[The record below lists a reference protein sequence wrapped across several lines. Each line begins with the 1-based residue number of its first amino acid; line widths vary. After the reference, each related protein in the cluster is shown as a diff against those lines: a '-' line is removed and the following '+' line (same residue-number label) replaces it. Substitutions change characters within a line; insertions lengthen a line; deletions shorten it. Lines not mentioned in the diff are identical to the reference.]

1 MPRRTRLVALLA
13 GAIALA
19 APLALAQPAA
29 APPPQEPLVVRYT
42 TWMIVM
48 GPTEVAS
55 ESRPYGSLHD
65 DYTYRDQPSYGVL
78 SLEGETLQTLDGGL
92 AATATLTVP
101 GAEPVLLR
109 LHPGANYAV
118 PRPVSGT
125 YWYVAT
131 EDAPLN
137 VVRGFEQL
145 YFWLPPGLRAG
156 TIFCHAFSPGEA
168 ARLVVSDMLG
178 NEIASLES
186 DFDEPEALTFRLT
199 QTSDEGEILRLSLL
213 APENPDWT
221 LDDAAVWL
229 GDELPGLL
237 APSFAAAMGSHAVA
251 EAVGIETDWTLLRD
265 FEGAN
270 PIQTI
275 QWSKLVEEGA
285 ELPAYDVALS
295 DEQPFS
301 GGQSLRVE
309 MRFAEDMIDRQE
321 LKLFTEPLDVPSVR
335 KVRFFLYGD
344 NSGRRMVVRV
354 RDAGQEHHYVDVGAI
369 DWMGWKAV
377 VAEFEHATRG
387 IAGGDENRQI
397 DGPPV
402 TVVIQIQHGRDDPA
416 HSVLYIDDLSVRP
429 QAVSQMGEQP

>member
-1 MPRRTRLVALLA
+1 MSRTTMAALLI
-13 GAIALA
+13 GITLA
-19 APLALAQPAA
+19 ALPALAQPPAGL
-29 APPPQEPLVVRYT
+29 PTQEPLVVRYT

-48 GPTEVAS
+48 GPTEVAI
-55 ESRPYGSLHD
+55 ESRPYGALHD

-78 SLEGETLQTLDGGL
+78 SLEGETLQTLDGRL
-92 AATATLTVP
+92 AETATLTVP

-109 LHPGANYAV
+109 LCPGANYAV

-137 VVRGFEQL
+137 VVRGFEHL
-145 YFWLPPGLRAG
+145 YFWVPPGLRAA

-168 ARLVVSDMLG
+168 GRLVVSDMHG

-199 QTSDEGEILRLSLL
+199 QTNDEGETLRLSLL

-221 LDDAAVWL
+221 LDDAKVWL
-229 GDELPGLL
+229 GPEIPGLL
-237 APSFAAAMGSHAVA
+237 APTP
-251 EAVGIETDWTLLRD
+251 EAQGAIPALASALGIDTDWTPLRD

-285 ELPAYDVALS
+285 ALPAYDVALS
-295 DEQPFS
+295 DEQSFS
-301 GGQSLRVE
+301 GGRSLRVE
-309 MRFAEDMIDRQE
+309 LRFPKDYADWQE

-335 KVRFFLYGD
+335 KVRFFLHGD
-344 NSGRRMVVRV
+344 NSGRRVIVRV
-354 RDAGQEHHYVDVGAI
+354 RDSSVEHHYVDVGAI

-377 VAEFEHATRG
+377 VADFEHATYS

-397 DGPPV
+397 DGPPIS
-402 TVVIQIQHGRDDPA
+402 VVIQIQHGRDNPA
-416 HSVLYIDDLSVRP
+416 HSVLYIDDMAVRP
-429 QAVSQMGEQP
+429 